1 MRFVVSMLIT
11 FLIFNC
17 HVFGTENEF
26 TFTELLDVK
35 WKVTTQD
42 GKKGEVKFNLKNG
55 LLQVSL
61 KGEETKGKWITKS
74 TEQSTMSLISV
85 DNQIRFEKR
94 KLLDSSSI
102 ETNEENIYQTTDF
115 MIFSK
120 VNKNHFRMI
129 TGHEMGPLKL
139 TQDNRWNV
147 SRSSEII
154 EIKK

>member
-1 MRFVVSMLIT
+1 MRFVVSMMIT
-11 FLIFNC
+11 FLIFNY

-61 KGEETKGKWITKS
+61 KGKETKGKWITKS

-85 DNQIRFEKR
+85 DNHIRFEKR